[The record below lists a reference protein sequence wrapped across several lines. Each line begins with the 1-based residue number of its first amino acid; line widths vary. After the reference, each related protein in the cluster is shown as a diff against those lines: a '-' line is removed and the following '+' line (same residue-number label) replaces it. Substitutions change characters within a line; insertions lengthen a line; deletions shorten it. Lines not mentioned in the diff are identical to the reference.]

1 GAKFERDRDA
11 LAAIYDRP
19 DNIPFV
25 TRRGP
30 HLFNVWKDA
39 RNPRGL
45 WRRTTLASFR
55 AREPEWDVLIDLD
68 RLAMEEGEDWIW
80 GGSSALPPAHDR
92 AILKFSRGGSDATVL
107 REFDLNARAFVSDGF
122 ILPEGKSDSSWLDRD
137 TLLLSSALGPGMAT
151 QSGYARTVRL

>member
-1 GAKFERDRDA
+1 MGVRLCKCLCVCGRTTMPTVDVRPTATARDDDPYPYPGEIDGARARRYVEQQTTATLARFGGAKFEYDRDV

-55 AREPEWDVLIDLD
+55 AREPEWDV
-68 RLAMEEGEDWIW
+68 
-80 GGSSALPPAHDR
+80 
-92 AILKFSRGGSDATVL
+92 
-107 REFDLNARAFVSDGF
+107 
-122 ILPEGKSDSSWLDRD
+122 
-137 TLLLSSALGPGMAT
+137 
-151 QSGYARTVRL
+151 